1 MLCAKNAV
9 YWPGMYKEIQ
19 ILVGTCRAYKKFEN
33 AQVKCPMVEMEIPSQ
48 PWYSK
53 VPFVPPLPNSGAYT
67 TVRAFKSIFS
77 ENGIPAKLIS
87 DNGTYSMAGEFKRF
101 AVEWE
106 FEMVLSSPE

>member
-1 MLCAKNAV
+1 MICAKNAV

-33 AQVKCPMVEMEIPSQ
+33 AQVP
-48 PWYSK
+48 
-53 VPFVPPLPNSGAYT
+53 
-67 TVRAFKSIFS
+67 
-77 ENGIPAKLIS
+77 
-87 DNGTYSMAGEFKRF
+87 FKRF